1 MTEQKKREPLLIIAL
16 GMAIAYFIYLAVM
29 HELPQTYA
37 DYNGHLYI
45 YLPEFTGES
54 WLKGWRT
61 VPYCMWHMCVLAL
74 NLLLHIPLEVS
85 AAYVSCFFQLST
97 YLIMYWMIRRYT
109 EARGNIMPSAKAA
122 AIAGGLSVVQGLY
135 FYWLDAGGRF
145 LGMFSMNPIHNPTQ
159 MAVRPFALL
168 NFALVVDIWGIQED
182 KAYQGIFFRVESGL
196 KKYYLY
202 LTVLLLLSSL
212 AKPVFALMFIPA
224 AGLLMLGQ
232 WLGRI
237 LRKDDS
243 AAAYFRQC
251 MIMFLCAVPTI
262 LYVML
267 SAASYYI
274 IGDIYQGE
282 GSLTLTKWMEVWN
295 MYSENVILSIAL
307 GMAFPLFIVLI
318 DGRFFLREA
327 IGRLALTGYLTG
339 LLEAAVM
346 GEEGHRLSHA
356 DYIWPMMCGMLLLWM
371 TALLRL
377 AVLERIQ
384 TESKWKKMLIYF
396 AWFLFCAHVLC
407 GILYLK
413 DMING

>member
-1 MTEQKKREPLLIIAL
+1 MAEHKRNEELLLIAL
-16 GMAIAYFIYLAVM
+16 GMVIAYFIYAAVM

-37 DYNGHLYI
+37 DYNGHLYV
-45 YLPEFTGES
+45 YLPAFTGES

-74 NLLLHIPLEVS
+74 NLLLHIPLEAS
-85 AAYVSCFFQLST
+85 AAYVSCFFQLLT
-97 YLIMYWMIRRYT
+97 YFLIYWMIQKYT
-109 EARGNIMPSAKAA
+109 EAKGNRMSSAKAA
-122 AIAGGLSVVQGLY
+122 VLAAGSSIVQGLH
-135 FYWLDAGGRF
+135 FEWLDLGGRF
-145 LGMFSMNPIHNPTQ
+145 LGTFSMNPIHNPTQ
-159 MAVRPFALL
+159 MAVRPFVLL
-168 NFALVVDIWGIQED
+168 SFALVIDIWGAQED
-182 KAYQGIFFRVESGL
+182 KTYKGIFFKVENGP

-202 LTVLLLLSSL
+202 LTALLFLSSL

-224 AGLLMLGQ
+224 VGLLMLGR
-232 WLGRI
+232 LFGCIR
-237 LRKDDS
+237 RRDNS
-243 AAAYFRQC
+243 AASCFKQC
-251 MIMFLCAVPTI
+251 VTMFLCAVPTV

-295 MYSENVILSIAL
+295 MYTENVILSIAL
-307 GMAFPLFIVLI
+307 GMAFPLFLVLI

-327 IGRLALTGYLTG
+327 IGRLALTGYLVG

-356 DYIWPMMCGMLLLWM
+356 DYIWPMMCGMLLMWM
-371 TALLRL
+371 AALLRL
-377 AVLERIQ
+377 AVLERIHAE
-384 TESKWKKMLIYF
+384 TKWKKILIYF

-413 DMING
+413 EMM